1 MTVTKLWVLSASL
14 KLCHV
19 SWVPEIAILY
29 LKLIVHAF
37 NYHFQLAIPLWPGA
51 FLSVKL
57 LHPFSR
63 RFGRVG
69 PPSLPRLRGVLPVPR
84 LLRRSLVPRRS
95 PVPSWQKS
103 WNTRAIFRDKQVSE
117 GLPPVRTGFHALPRL
132 ALTFGPPSPSPVNW
146 ALLDKGKS
154 SEFPPS
160 FPTLSMPFPGYC
172 AALWRCFPCRSPVI
186 APLCGDVHFALH
198 EHFLMPVVSFLWTYF

>member
-57 LHPFSR
+57 LRPFSR

-69 PPSLPRLRGVLPVPR
+69 PPS
-84 LLRRSLVPRRS
+84 
-95 PVPSWQKS
+95 
-103 WNTRAIFRDKQVSE
+103 
-117 GLPPVRTGFHALPRL
+117 
-132 ALTFGPPSPSPVNW
+132 PSPV
-146 ALLDKGKS
+146 KRC
-154 SEFPPS
+154 PS
-160 FPTLSMPFPGYC
+160 
-172 AALWRCFPCRSPVI
+172 RSPVI
-186 APLCGDVHFALH
+186 APFSRSMPFPGSLLAKILEYSRNLSRQAGFRGPSPSSDRIPCPSPVSAHFRA
-198 EHFLMPVVSFLWTYF
+198 SFAFPG